1 MKKIPIKERLILYF
15 VLLSITSIAVVS
27 LFSIFEARKGIRERA
42 FSQLIL
48 LRDLRREQIRMFY
61 EERGR
66 ELVALAGSP
75 LTVKISGENIDWNSN
90 GIENPEIVHLLDLV
104 MDSTYCN
111 SLSFIFDDGQEF
123 QLKNTGKEYSILS
136 FPGILSAAII
146 TPEDTIMAG
155 TRGYWIREVAGP
167 DNRIILQMIA
177 RVETEDSPVR
187 GWLISDLKYE
197 ALQNLIFKP
206 DPGTG
211 MGRTGE
217 AYLVGSDGLMRTP
230 SRFIAGSVMA
240 TSVSTAGFHSSL
252 KGIDGTGVY
261 DDYRGVK
268 VLGAY
273 GIVTVGDFKQV
284 ILAEIDVGEALKP
297 LSVIRTDILVVSSLI
312 ILVIFA
318 ITWFLAHGITQP
330 LVRLKN
336 VANFISAGNYDQ
348 KVEKESDD
356 EIGELTDAFNAMV
369 KEIGKTTSA
378 LKEREERLRH
388 FYEATL
394 DGIILHE
401 ENRMILFNSAMLKL
415 TGFPED
421 EFSRF
426 SLKDLLVSSKE
437 IICSKDQ
444 VNEMYESN
452 LVMKNKSLLPVEVQ
466 ESCVDYNGRS
476 IRATVIRD
484 ISNRKKIEAELAD
497 ERNKR
502 VRAVF
507 DGKDAEQ
514 HRLSRE
520 LHDGLGQQLA
530 AGKLILESSLYQDD
544 RELRLKIREVQK
556 IFDQIIGDIRRIS
569 HDLSPSILHEFGL
582 KAAMENLCREIMQ
595 ATGIRIEFGFS
606 LPEPGPDE
614 LVSSYLYRIAQE
626 AMQNV
631 QLHSGASEARMIL
644 KPERD
649 CITLIIEDNG
659 CGFEVSR
666 ASATGGNGLYNIRE
680 RVNIL
685 KGRLSLVSRPGHGT
699 KISVRIP
706 SHQAGQNHFVHE

>member
-1 MKKIPIKERLILYF
+1 MKKISIKERLILYF
-15 VLLSITSIAVVS
+15 VLLSIISIAVVS
-27 LFSIFEARKGIRERA
+27 LFSIYEAKKGIRERA

-48 LRDLRREQIRMFY
+48 LRDLRREQIGMFY

-66 ELVALAGSP
+66 ELVALAGSL
-75 LTVKISGENIDWNSN
+75 LTGKISGNSIDRKDFR
-90 GIENPEIVHLLDLV
+90 IQKPEIIHLLDLV
-104 MDSTYCN
+104 MDSAYCH
-111 SLSFIFDDGQEF
+111 SLSIIFDDGQVF
-123 QLKNTGKEYSILS
+123 QLKNAGEEYSILS
-136 FPGILSAAII
+136 SPDILPATII
-146 TPEDTIMAG
+146 KPDEEDRTG
-155 TRGYWIREVAGP
+155 TKGYLIREVVGT
-167 DNRIILQMIA
+167 DNQLDLQVIA
-177 RVETEDSPVR
+177 RVETENPPVR
-187 GWLISDLKYE
+187 GWLISGLKYE
-197 ALQNLIFKP
+197 ALQELIF
-206 DPGTG
+206 DPGPGKG

-240 TSVSTAGFHSSL
+240 ISVNTVGFDNSL
-252 KGIDGTGVY
+252 KGMDGTGIY
-261 DDYRGVK
+261 DDYRGIK
-268 VLGAY
+268 VLGAF
-273 GIVTVGDFKQV
+273 GLVSEGDFRQV
-284 ILAEIDVGEALKP
+284 LLAEIDVAEAMKP
-297 LSVIRTDILVVSSLI
+297 LAVIRNDILFVSALI

-318 ITWFLAHGITQP
+318 ITWFLAYGITRP

-378 LKEREERLRH
+378 LKEREGRLRH

-394 DGIILHE
+394 DGIILHD
-401 ENRMILFNSAMLKL
+401 ENRMILFNSAILKL
-415 TGFPED
+415 TGFPEE
-421 EFSRF
+421 EFARF

-437 IICSKDQ
+437 IICSKGQ

-452 LVMKNKSLLPVEVQ
+452 LARKDKSLLPVEVQ
-466 ESCVDYNGRS
+466 ESCVDYNGRNV
-476 IRATVIRD
+476 RATVIRD

-530 AGKLILESSLYQDD
+530 AGKLILESSLYQED
-544 RELRLKIREVQK
+544 RELKLKIREVQK

-569 HDLSPSILHEFGL
+569 HDLSPSVLHEFGL

-595 ATGIRIEFGFS
+595 ATGIRVEFGFS

-631 QLHSGASEARMIL
+631 QQHSGATEARVSL
-644 KPERD
+644 KPDRGW
-649 CITLIIEDNG
+649 IILVIEDNG
-659 CGFEVSR
+659 YGFEVNR
-666 ASATGGNGLYNIRE
+666 ASVTGGNGLYNIRE

-685 KGRLSLVSRPGHGT
+685 KGQLSLVSRPGHGT
-699 KISVRIP
+699 KISIRIP
-706 SHQAGQNHFVHE
+706 VDNGQNHFLHE